1 MQNSTSAPTEGMELT
16 EDRMDQQIACHEC
29 DALLDLKPLT
39 RGQRAVC
46 PRCGGLIQIAR
57 DDHLTRALAFAIAGL
72 LLLPIANAYPFLS
85 FGRSGLENMFRLPQ
99 AAQILFDNGA
109 PALAIIVLVLI
120 VLLPAVLLAVV
131 LGLVIPLIR
140 GRNAPWLVPA
150 GRFLYGM
157 NQWNMV
163 EVFVI
168 GVIVSLVKIMKLATV
183 VIGISFWAY
192 IGFAICLIGAIS
204 HLDRLSVWQAIDRVS
219 NR

>member
-1 MQNSTSAPTEGMELT
+1 MELT

-39 RGQRAVC
+39 KGQRALC

-72 LLLPIANAYPFLS
+72 LLLPIANAYPFLG
-85 FGRSGLENMFRLPQ
+85 FERSGLENMFRLPQ
-99 AAQILFDNGA
+99 AAEILFNNDA
-109 PALAIIVLVLI
+109 HTLSFIVLGLVVI
-120 VLLPAVLLAVV
+120 LPAVLLALV
-131 LGLVIPLIR
+131 LSLVIPLIR
-140 GRNAPWLVPA
+140 GRDAPWLVPA
-150 GRFLYGM
+150 GRLLYGM
-157 NQWNMV
+157 NPWNMV

>member
-1 MQNSTSAPTEGMELT
+1 VGLHRDQI
-16 EDRMDQQIACHEC
+16 DQQVACHEC

-39 RGQRAVC
+39 KGQRAVC
-46 PRCGGLIQIAR
+46 PRCGGLIQVAR

-72 LLLPIANAYPFLS
+72 LLLPIANAYPFLG
-85 FGRSGLENMFRLPQ
+85 FERSGLENMFRLPQ
-99 AAQILFDNGA
+99 AAEILFNNDA
-109 PALAIIVLVLI
+109 HALSFIVLGLV
-120 VLLPAVLLAVV
+120 VVLPAVLLALV
-131 LGLVIPLIR
+131 LSLVIPLIR
-140 GRNAPWLVPA
+140 QRNAPWLVPA
-150 GRFLYGM
+150 GRLLYGM
-157 NQWNMV
+157 NPWNMV